1 MSMAI
6 GWMGVILFALIFIQ
20 FFLTAI
26 GRSDNAGGSDIYMAL
41 GLLSVF
47 WFVRGFFDSLYREH
61 YLEMQALLM
70 IYIYFMALQSRSKVK
85 EL

>member
-1 MSMAI
+1 
-6 GWMGVILFALIFIQ
+6 
-20 FFLTAI
+20 
-26 GRSDNAGGSDIYMAL
+26 MAL

-70 IYIYFMALQSRSKVK
+70 IYIYFMALQSRSKDK